1 MSFGKD
7 ITCGIV
13 TVNNRSEFNVILAD
27 KSVKSVILIARNKL
41 SVFGYGFNIA
51 RFVVNIIPDF
61 LFNVNI
67 KIYKPMAA
75 KICRHCLLFTFKYHN
90 FVIFWRI

>member
-1 MSFGKD
+1 MSFRKD

-13 TVNNRSEFNVILAD
+13 TVNNRSEFDVILAD

-41 SVFGYGFNIA
+41 AVFCYGFYIA

-67 KIYKPMAA
+67 KIYKPIAA
-75 KICRHCLLFTFKYHN
+75 KICRYWFIVYFQ
-90 FVIFWRI
+90 VS